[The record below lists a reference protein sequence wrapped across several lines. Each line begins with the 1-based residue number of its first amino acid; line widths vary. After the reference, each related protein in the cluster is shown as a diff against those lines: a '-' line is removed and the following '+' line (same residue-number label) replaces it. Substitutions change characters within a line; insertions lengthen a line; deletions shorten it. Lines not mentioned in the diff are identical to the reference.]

1 MAVGNPGGTPVEPLG
16 PRTELDGRTVPVV
29 GAEVVDEA
37 TPIRARGLALPSDW
51 SRWAAPLISFVLIVA
66 AWQALVVVARLPRFI
81 LPAPDAVFA
90 AFVGQFPLLLSN
102 TWVTLLETL
111 AGFSLSI
118 VVAVPLAIL
127 ISSSSALRN
136 GIYPFLLLG
145 QSVPKQAIAPLL
157 LLWLGYGDGPKVVL
171 AFLTAFFPIV
181 VNTAIGL
188 QMTPPEMLDLARLLS
203 ASRWRVFAKVTFP
216 AAMPYFFA
224 GLKVAISLAIV
235 GAVIG
240 EFIGADRGLGQMIV
254 LFSANQ
260 RTDIAF
266 AAIAMLSL
274 LGIALFALISLAERV
289 VCPWYDKAS

>member
-1 MAVGNPGGTPVEPLG
+1 MVLPG
-16 PRTELDGRTVPVV
+16 TE
-29 GAEVVDEA
+29 DEA
-37 TPIRARGLALPSDW
+37 IGAPAPGAATGDPAETPDLARSRGLGLPGDLG
-51 SRWAAPLISFVLIVA
+51 RWLAPLVSFVLIVI
-66 AWQALVVVARLPRFI
+66 AWQLLIWVARLQMFV
-81 LPAPDAVFA
+81 LPPPAAVFA
-90 AFVGQFPLLLSN
+90 AFSSNLGALLSN
-102 TWVTLLETL
+102 SWVTLVETL
-111 AGFSLSI
+111 AGFFLSI
-118 VVAVPLAIL
+118 VVAVPLAIA
-127 ISSSSALRN
+127 ISASAPLRN

-188 QMTPPEMLDLARLLS
+188 QMTPPEMVDLGRLLS
-203 ASRWRVFAKVTFP
+203 ASRWRIFAKVTFP

-254 LFSANQ
+254 VATANAQ
-260 RTDIAF
+260 TPLAF
-266 AAIAMLSL
+266 AAILMLSV
-274 LGIALFALISLAERV
+274 LGIALFGLICLAERLI
-289 VCPWYDKAS
+289 CPWYNKG

>member
-1 MAVGNPGGTPVEPLG
+1 MTVGRPSSPATPRTPPAGSDVVGGTDDLARVRSGRPTLPTGLG
-16 PRTELDGRTVPVV
+16 
-29 GAEVVDEA
+29 
-37 TPIRARGLALPSDW
+37 
-51 SRWAAPLISFVLIVA
+51 RWVAPLASFV
-66 AWQALVVVARLPRFI
+66 VVVALWQLVIVIFRLPRFV
-81 LPAPDAVFA
+81 LPPPDAVFT
-90 AFVGQFPLLLSN
+90 AFVTQFPALLTN
-102 TWVTLLETL
+102 TWATLLETL
-111 AGFSLSI
+111 AGFFLSI
-118 VVAVPLAIL
+118 LIAVPLAVL
-127 ISSSSALRN
+127 ISTSAPLRN

-157 LLWLGYGDGPKVVL
+157 LLWLGYGDAPKVVL

-188 QMTPPEMLDLARLLS
+188 QMTPPEMLDLGRLLS
-203 ASRWRVFAKVTFP
+203 ASRWRVFTKVTFP

-240 EFIGADRGLGQMIV
+240 EFIGADRGLGQMII

-260 RTDIAF
+260 RTDVAF

-274 LGIALFALISLAERV
+274 LGIVLFGLIALAERII
-289 VCPWYDKAS
+289 CPWYDKG

>member
-1 MAVGNPGGTPVEPLG
+1 MAVGRPDSSTASPPSGADVVGGADDLAG
-16 PRTELDGRTVPVV
+16 PRPGRPSLP
-29 GAEVVDEA
+29 A
-37 TPIRARGLALPSDW
+37 GLG
-51 SRWAAPLISFVLIVA
+51 RWLAPLVSFVLIIAV
-66 AWQALVVVARLPRFI
+66 WQLIVVVFRLPRFI
-81 LPAPDAVFA
+81 LPPPDAVLG
-90 AFVGQFPLLLSN
+90 AFVSHFPALLSN
-102 TWVTLLETL
+102 TWYTMLETL
-111 AGFSLSI
+111 AGFALAI
-118 VVAVPLAIL
+118 AVAVPLAIL
-127 ISSSSALRN
+127 ISSSAPLRN

-145 QSVPKQAIAPLL
+145 QSIPKQAIAPLL
-157 LLWLGYGDGPKVVL
+157 LLWFGYGDGPKVVL

-188 QMTPPEMLDLARLLS
+188 QMTPPEMLDLGRLLS

-216 AAMPYFFA
+216 SAMPYFFA

-260 RTDIAF
+260 RTDVAF

-274 LGIALFALISLAERV
+274 LGIALFSLVSLAERIL
-289 VCPWYDKAS
+289 CPWYDKA

>member
-1 MAVGNPGGTPVEPLG
+1 MAV
-16 PRTELDGRTVPVV
+16 PRTG
-29 GAEVVDEA
+29 DEA
-37 TPIRARGLALPSDW
+37 VGDSAPGAITGDPAETPGLARSRGLGLPADLG
-51 SRWAAPLISFVLIVA
+51 RWTAPLISFVLIVVG
-66 AWQALVVVARLPRFI
+66 WQLLIVVARLQPFV
-81 LPAPDAVFA
+81 LPPPAAVWTAFA
-90 AFVGQFPLLLSN
+90 NNVAALMAN

-111 AGFSLSI
+111 AGFFLSI
-118 VVAVPLAIL
+118 VVAVPLAIA
-127 ISSSSALRN
+127 ISASAPLRN

-188 QMTPPEMLDLARLLS
+188 QMTPPEMLDLGRLLS
-203 ASRWRVFAKVTFP
+203 ASRWRVFTKVTFP

-254 LFSANQ
+254 VATANAQ
-260 RTDIAF
+260 TPLAF
-266 AAIAMLSL
+266 AAILMLSL
-274 LGIALFALISLAERV
+274 LGIALFGLICLAERII
-289 VCPWYDKAS
+289 CPWYNRG

>member
-1 MAVGNPGGTPVEPLG
+1 MDVPRATEDAVRGPVTGTSTGDAAETPDQARERGFSLPADLG
-16 PRTELDGRTVPVV
+16 
-29 GAEVVDEA
+29 
-37 TPIRARGLALPSDW
+37 
-51 SRWAAPLISFVLIVA
+51 RWTAPLVSAILIVVL
-66 AWQALVVVARLPRFI
+66 WQLLIVVARLQPFV
-81 LPAPDAVFA
+81 LPPPMTVWT
-90 AFVGQFPLLLSN
+90 AFQGNITALVAN
-102 TWVTLLETL
+102 AWVTLLETL
-111 AGFSLSI
+111 AGFFLSI
-118 VVAVPLAIL
+118 AIAVPLAIL
-127 ISSSSALRN
+127 ISTSAPLRN

-188 QMTPPEMLDLARLLS
+188 QMTPPEMLDLGRLLS
-203 ASRWRVFAKVTFP
+203 ASRWRLFAKVTFP

-254 LFSANQ
+254 VATANAQ
-260 RTDIAF
+260 TPLAF
-266 AAIAMLSL
+266 AAILMLSF
-274 LGIALFALISLAERV
+274 LGIALFGLICLAERII
-289 VCPWYDKAS
+289 CPWYNKG